1 MSKRVILFGPLPP
14 PFGGVSVFLNS
25 LVEHLK
31 AAPIHVWAYFGTAE
45 NASRSTHF
53 NHRRLGVISALIRE
67 GYKSRIVDFT
77 HFHLE
82 YPHPILLPIWLYAK
96 SVFGFEWI
104 KYILDGSL
112 PQRFADFHP
121 AQKRRFEKALNRIDE
136 FIVVSEELRLW
147 LVDELK
153 VTQKITVIPC
163 LLNIPTEFKKTT
175 LSAETT
181 KSLADFCKH
190 QKRVCSIGTFIPHY
204 GFQHVAEG
212 VEKLRA
218 ETNEDI
224 GLLLLDG
231 SFANDPD
238 YRQRVLA
245 DRDWIT
251 VLTNVPNPEIY
262 QILPNCDL
270 FVRSVEAE
278 SYGISRVEAI
288 WCGVPV
294 IGVDVGETR
303 GVLTYS
309 FGDVERLKL
318 LMASV
323 LSGEQRKDLQ
333 RWSNLFHDEADEHL
347 SRFIETVKIDYA
359 LKQSVSDAVGS
370 NSELPTNVET
380 I

>member
-1 MSKRVILFGPLPP
+1 M
-14 PFGGVSVFLNS
+14 
-25 LVEHLK
+25 
-31 AAPIHVWAYFGTAE
+31 
-45 NASRSTHF
+45 
-53 NHRRLGVISALIRE
+53 
-67 GYKSRIVDFT
+67 
-77 HFHLE
+77 
-82 YPHPILLPIWLYAK
+82 
-96 SVFGFEWI
+96 
-104 KYILDGSL
+104 
-112 PQRFADFHP
+112 
-121 AQKRRFEKALNRIDE
+121 
-136 FIVVSEELRLW
+136 
-147 LVDELK
+147 
-153 VTQKITVIPC
+153 
-163 LLNIPTEFKKTT
+163 
-175 LSAETT
+175 
-181 KSLADFCKH
+181 
-190 QKRVCSIGTFIPHY
+190 
-204 GFQHVAEG
+204 
-212 VEKLRA
+212 EKLRA

-262 QILPNCDL
+262 QLLPNCDL

-323 LSGEQRKDLQ
+323 LSGEQRTDLQ

-359 LKQSVSDAVGS
+359 LKQPVSDAVGS